1 MHIDKKTLN
10 LVIPLDRDD
19 GLKVYVHATPV
30 DRAVFDRYFMLIAN
44 AYASI
49 TGGPLKGYA
58 NRVAMRALRQ
68 TAEETDMA
76 PDVTAGLIEEIKRL
90 TNVTA
95 PTKDGW
101 QTLPLTQAV
110 AASLIDAEEADE
122 VENNVAFFTC
132 FWHMTRRA
140 ERKRVLDGLARA
152 WGVQLSPLDC
162 TEHAASLQTST
173 AIEPSGPRAPASSIP
188 L

>member
-1 MHIDKKTLN
+1 MHLDKKTLN
-10 LVIPLDRDD
+10 LVIPLEREN
-19 GLKVYVHATPV
+19 GLKTYVHATPI
-30 DRAVFDRYFMLIAN
+30 DRAVFDRYFMVIAT
-44 AYASI
+44 AYAEI
-49 TGGPLKGYA
+49 TSGPLRGYA

-68 TAEETDMA
+68 AAENADMA
-76 PDVTAGLIEEIKRL
+76 DEVIGGLIEEIRRL

-101 QTLPLTQAV
+101 QTLPLTQAIT
-110 AASLIDAEEADE
+110 AGLLDGEEADE

-140 ERKRVLDGLARA
+140 DRKRVLDGLAKA
-152 WGVQLSPLDC
+152 WGVQVSPLDC

-173 AIEPSGPRAPASSIP
+173 AIEPSGPREPVSSIP
-188 L
+188 H